1 MGLFNQELFMGRR
14 LLFLG
19 PPGGGKG
26 TQAKLVT
33 RALGIP
39 HISTGDMLREA
50 MESGS
55 ELGKRAS
62 EYMVVGD
69 LVPDDLVVALVEE
82 RLARDDAAGG
92 YLLDG
97 FPRNLRQAEI
107 LTEVVGDDAI
117 NTIIYL
123 CVDEDEV
130 VERLLKRAE
139 IEGRSDDNEETI
151 RHRIEVFHGETEP
164 LVSYY
169 GDRVR
174 RVEGTGSVE
183 DIFCRIA
190 CELAS

>member
-1 MGLFNQELFMGRR
+1 MGRR

-55 ELGKRAS
+55 ELGKRGA
-62 EYMVVGD
+62 EYMVTGD

-82 RLARDDAAGG
+82 RLAQDDAAGG

-97 FPRNLRQAEI
+97 CPRNLRQSEI
-107 LTEVVGDDAI
+107 LTEVVGEDAI
-117 NTIIYL
+117 NTVIYL
-123 CVDEDEV
+123 CVDEDEIV
-130 VERLLKRAE
+130 QRLLKRAE

-151 RHRIEVFHGETEP
+151 RHRLEVFHGETEP
-164 LVSYY
+164 LVTYY

-174 RVEGTGSVE
+174 RVEGTGSIE

>member
-1 MGLFNQELFMGRR
+1 MGRR

-50 MESGS
+50 MDSGS

-82 RLARDDAAGG
+82 RLSRDDAAGG

-107 LTEVVGDDAI
+107 LTKVVGDDAI
-117 NTIIYL
+117 NTIVYL

-130 VERLLKRAE
+130 VERLLKRAV

-151 RHRIEVFHGETEP
+151 RHRIEVFRGETEP
-164 LVSYY
+164 LATYY

>member
-1 MGLFNQELFMGRR
+1 
-14 LLFLG
+14 
-19 PPGGGKG
+19 
-26 TQAKLVT
+26 
-33 RALGIP
+33 
-39 HISTGDMLREA
+39 MLREA

-62 EYMVVGD
+62 EYMLVGD

-107 LTEVVGDDAI
+107 LTEVVGEDAI

-123 CVDEDEV
+123 CVEEDEIV
-130 VERLLKRAE
+130 RRLLKRAE

-151 RHRIEVFHGETEP
+151 RHRLEVFHGETEP
-164 LVSYY
+164 LVTYY

-174 RVEGTGSVE
+174 RIEGTGSIE
-183 DIFCRIA
+183 DIFCRVA
-190 CELAS
+190 RELAS

>member
-1 MGLFNQELFMGRR
+1 MGRR

-62 EYMVVGD
+62 EYVLVGD
-69 LVPDDLVVALVEE
+69 LVPDDLGVALVEE
-82 RLARDDAAGG
+82 RLARDDATGG

-97 FPRNLRQAEI
+97 FPRNLRQAEV
-107 LTEVVGDDAI
+107 LTEVVGEDAI

-123 CVDEDEV
+123 RVEEDEIIR
-130 VERLLKRAE
+130 RLLKRAE

-151 RHRIEVFHGETEP
+151 RHRLEVFHGETEP
-164 LVSYY
+164 LVTYY

-174 RVEGTGSVE
+174 RVEGSGSIE
-183 DIFCRIA
+183 DIFCRVA

>member
-1 MGLFNQELFMGRR
+1 MGRR

-39 HISTGDMLREA
+39 HISTGEMLREA
-50 MESGS
+50 KESGS
-55 ELGKRAS
+55 ELGKRAA
-62 EYMVVGD
+62 EYMVLGD
-69 LVPDDLVVALVEE
+69 LVPDDVVVALVEE

-130 VERLLKRAE
+130 VQRLLKRAE

-164 LVSYY
+164 LVTYY

>member
-1 MGLFNQELFMGRR
+1 
-14 LLFLG
+14 LFLG

-50 MESGS
+50 MDSGS

-82 RLARDDAAGG
+82 RLSRDDAAGG

-107 LTEVVGDDAI
+107 LTKVVGDDAI
-117 NTIIYL
+117 NTIVYL

-130 VERLLKRAE
+130 VERLLKRAV

-164 LVSYY
+164 LVTYY

>member
-1 MGLFNQELFMGRR
+1 MGRR

-39 HISTGDMLREA
+39 HVSSGDMLREA
-50 MESGS
+50 LASGS
-55 ELGKRAS
+55 ELGKRAA
-62 EYMVVGD
+62 EYMEAGD
-69 LVPDDLVVALVEE
+69 LVPDDLVVALVKE
-82 RLARDDAAGG
+82 RLSREDALGG

-107 LTEVVGDDAI
+107 LTEVVGADALR
-117 NTIIYL
+117 TVIYL
-123 CVDEDEV
+123 SVDDDEV
-130 VERLLKRAE
+130 VDRLLKRAE
-139 IEGRSDDNEETI
+139 IEGRSDDNDETI
-151 RHRIEVFHGETEP
+151 RHRLEVFHAETEP
-164 LVSYY
+164 LIAYY

-174 RVEGTGSVE
+174 RVDGSGSIE
-183 DIFCRIA
+183 DIYCRVA

>member
-1 MGLFNQELFMGRR
+1 
-14 LLFLG
+14 
-19 PPGGGKG
+19 
-26 TQAKLVT
+26 
-33 RALGIP
+33 
-39 HISTGDMLREA
+39 MLREA

-62 EYMVVGD
+62 EYVLVGD

-82 RLARDDAAGG
+82 RLARDDAACG

-97 FPRNLRQAEI
+97 FPRNLRQAEV
-107 LTEVVGDDAI
+107 LTEVVGEDAI

-123 CVDEDEV
+123 CVEEDEITR
-130 VERLLKRAE
+130 RLLKRAE

-151 RHRIEVFHGETEP
+151 RHRLEVFHGETEP
-164 LVSYY
+164 LVTYY

-174 RVEGTGSVE
+174 RVEGSGSIE
-183 DIFCRIA
+183 DIFCRVA

>member
-1 MGLFNQELFMGRR
+1 
-14 LLFLG
+14 
-19 PPGGGKG
+19 
-26 TQAKLVT
+26 
-33 RALGIP
+33 
-39 HISTGDMLREA
+39 MLREA

-62 EYMVVGD
+62 EYVLVGD
-69 LVPDDLVVALVEE
+69 LVPDDLVVALVEQ
-82 RLARDDAAGG
+82 RLARDDATGG

-107 LTEVVGDDAI
+107 LTEVVGEDAI

-123 CVDEDEV
+123 RVEEDEIIR
-130 VERLLKRAE
+130 RLLKRAE

-151 RHRIEVFHGETEP
+151 RHRLEVFHGETEP
-164 LVSYY
+164 LVTYY

-174 RVEGTGSVE
+174 RVEGSGSIE
-183 DIFCRIA
+183 DIFCRVA

>member
-1 MGLFNQELFMGRR
+1 MGRR

-151 RHRIEVFHGETEP
+151 RHRIEIFHGETEP
-164 LVSYY
+164 LVTYY

-183 DIFCRIA
+183 DIFCRVA

>member
-1 MGLFNQELFMGRR
+1 MGRR

-50 MESGS
+50 MDSGS

-82 RLARDDAAGG
+82 RLSRDDAAGG

-130 VERLLKRAE
+130 VERLLKRAA

-164 LVSYY
+164 LVTYY

>member
-1 MGLFNQELFMGRR
+1 MGRR

-19 PPGGGKG
+19 PPGGGTG

-62 EYMVVGD
+62 EYVLVGD

-82 RLARDDAAGG
+82 RLARDDATGG

-97 FPRNLRQAEI
+97 FPRNLRQAEV
-107 LTEVVGDDAI
+107 LTEVVGEDAI

-123 CVDEDEV
+123 RVEEDEIIR
-130 VERLLKRAE
+130 RLLKRAE

-151 RHRIEVFHGETEP
+151 RHRLEVFHGETEP
-164 LVSYY
+164 LVTYY

-174 RVEGTGSVE
+174 RVEGSGSIE
-183 DIFCRIA
+183 DIFCRVA
-190 CELAS
+190 RELAS

>member
-1 MGLFNQELFMGRR
+1 
-14 LLFLG
+14 
-19 PPGGGKG
+19 
-26 TQAKLVT
+26 
-33 RALGIP
+33 
-39 HISTGDMLREA
+39 MLREA

-62 EYMVVGD
+62 EYVLVGD

-82 RLARDDAAGG
+82 RLARDDATGG

-107 LTEVVGDDAI
+107 LTEVVGEDAI

-123 CVDEDEV
+123 RVEEDEIIR
-130 VERLLKRAE
+130 RLLKRAE

-151 RHRIEVFHGETEP
+151 RHRLEVFHGETEP
-164 LVSYY
+164 LVTYY

-174 RVEGTGSVE
+174 RVEGSGSIE
-183 DIFCRIA
+183 DIFCRVA

>member
-1 MGLFNQELFMGRR
+1 MGRL

-50 MESGS
+50 MDSGS
-55 ELGKRAS
+55 ELGIRAS

-82 RLARDDAAGG
+82 RLSRDDAAGG

-107 LTEVVGDDAI
+107 LTEVVGNDAI
-117 NTIIYL
+117 NTIVYL

-130 VERLLKRAE
+130 VERLLKRAA

>member
-1 MGLFNQELFMGRR
+1 MGRR

-39 HISTGDMLREA
+39 HVSTGDMLREA

-82 RLARDDAAGG
+82 RLSRDDAAGG

-130 VERLLKRAE
+130 VERLLKRAA

-164 LVSYY
+164 LVTYY